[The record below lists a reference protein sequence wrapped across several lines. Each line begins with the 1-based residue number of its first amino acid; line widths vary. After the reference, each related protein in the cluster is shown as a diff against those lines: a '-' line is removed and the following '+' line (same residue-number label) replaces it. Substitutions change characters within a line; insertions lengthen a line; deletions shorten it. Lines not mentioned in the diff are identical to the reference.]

1 MPDQLPEQLPE
12 QLWVFGYGSL
22 IWNPG
27 FEPAEQVPARL
38 DGWKRRFCLCSL
50 RYRGTSEHPGLV
62 LALDE
67 APAEA
72 CHGVALAVPQGQ
84 EDAVLKDLRARELFN
99 PAYREITTRLALRDG
114 REVAAMT
121 YVVNREHPQYCG
133 FERDEQARIIA
144 TAEGEKGPNCDY
156 LWNTAAH
163 LRSLGIADPDLDWL
177 SDRVR
182 SVRAGTGLPA

>member
-1 MPDQLPEQLPE
+1 MPE

-27 FEPAEQVPARL
+27 FHPAEQVPARL

-50 RYRGTSEHPGLV
+50 RYRGTSEQPGLV
-62 LALDE
+62 LALDA
-67 APAEA
+67 APREA

-84 EDAVLKDLRARELFN
+84 EEPVLEGLRARELFN

-114 REVAAMT
+114 REVTALT

-133 FERDEQARIIA
+133 FERGEQARIIA
-144 TAEGEKGPNCDY
+144 AAAGEKGPNCDY

-182 SVRAGTGLPA
+182 ALHAGTRLPA